1 MSQTITI
8 DPVTRIE
15 GHAKITIQVDDAG
28 TVTDAKFHVTQ
39 FRGFE
44 KFVEGR
50 PMTEMPAITA
60 RICGICPV
68 SHLMASSKTVDDLM
82 AVEIP
87 HTGAELRRLMN
98 YAQFVQSHALSFFHL
113 SSPDFILGLD
123 SNPAKRN
130 VWGLIEANPAMA
142 KDGVFL
148 RKFGQNVIE
157 ILGGKRVHPA
167 WTVGGGVNEP
177 LTVEKRDEILRTI
190 PQAMEI
196 IQRTLPWFKKVF
208 DRFNDEIASFAN
220 FPTLFLSLVHEDDTL
235 SFYDGFLRIT
245 DSEGNIV
252 VDKHNPKR
260 YEEIIAEAVE
270 DHSFLKSP
278 YYKPMGYPEGI
289 YRVGPLAR
297 LNNCKTT
304 GTPLADK
311 ELLEYR
317 SRLSHPVQSS
327 FHFHY
332 ARLIEI
338 LHSIEKINEILL
350 NPDIL
355 NPRVRARARVNRNEG
370 IGVSEAPRGT
380 LIHHYKVD
388 DSGKMTWAN
397 LIVATGHN
405 SLAMNKGVFQVAK
418 KFVNGKKIQEGMLN
432 RVEAVIRC
440 YDPCLSCSTH
450 AYGQMPMD
458 VELADR
464 SGRLLD
470 RVTRD

>member
-1 MSQTITI
+1 MAGRQTRT
-8 DPVTRIE
+8 P
-15 GHAKITIQVDDAG
+15 GVD
-28 TVTDAKFHVTQ
+28 
-39 FRGFE
+39 R
-44 KFVEGR
+44 
-50 PMTEMPAITA
+50 A
-60 RICGICPV
+60 RRCQCAPDRSRCV
-68 SHLMASSKTVDDLM
+68 S
-82 AVEIP
+82 
-87 HTGAELRRLMN
+87 
-98 YAQFVQSHALSFFHL
+98 
-113 SSPDFILGLD
+113 
-123 SNPAKRN
+123 
-130 VWGLIEANPAMA
+130 
-142 KDGVFL
+142 
-148 RKFGQNVIE
+148 E
-157 ILGGKRVHPA
+157 ILEG
-167 WTVGGGVNEP
+167 
-177 LTVEKRDEILRTI
+177 I
-190 PQAMEI
+190 PRGIDIAR
-196 IQRTLPWFKKVF
+196 RTLDFFKGAQGQFKE
-208 DRFNDEIASFAN
+208 EIEYFAH
-220 FPTLFLSLVHEDDTL
+220 FPSLFLSLVSPEGHLEH
-235 SFYDGFLRIT
+235 YDGYLR
-245 DSEGNIV
+245 V
-252 VDKHNPKR
+252 VDSDRK
-260 YEEIIAEAVE
+260 IIADKLEPTAYHHHIGEASLG
-270 DHSFLKSP
+270 DSYLKSP
-278 YYKPMGYPEGI
+278 YFKPFGFPGGM

-297 LNNCKTT
+297 LNCCDRC